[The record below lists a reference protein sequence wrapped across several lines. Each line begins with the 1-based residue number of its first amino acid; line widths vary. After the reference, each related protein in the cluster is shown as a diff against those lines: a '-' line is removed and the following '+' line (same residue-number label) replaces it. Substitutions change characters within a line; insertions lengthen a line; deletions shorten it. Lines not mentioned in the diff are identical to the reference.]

1 MDGSQRVRA
10 TSVLPRYGP
19 PPYLFK
25 GHLSTKSNA
34 FCTDSSSLRLS
45 TLQLVKNHMAVH
57 YNKILSAK
65 AAVDCSIPISVT
77 TSVKYADQQRREKLK
92 KELARYE
99 KEFKLTKAALQANS
113 KNNSKSFFNTIS
125 KPSGEPQDQDVLIE
139 EVNGCPSFE
148 QSLVPS
154 ERLHLSLPKSDKIL
168 MSGVENSSSSPSSM
182 DYVASSPRKPCSGNV
197 HGRRPRSTFPNSH
210 RFQLVISK
218 APSRDLLDKHSELF
232 SNKQLPFTPR
242 TLKTEAKS
250 FLSQYRY
257 YTPAKRKKNF
267 TEQRM
272 EAETQTELSSF
283 NSDFDIIETKNLAD
297 SKVNTK
303 QPSNYMTYGTKEEI
317 TPLPIQGHDLRWHM
331 IKDGTLQP
339 SSQRTVCPYAVQLP
353 SENKTYSN
361 DEELSY
367 LSFIEDVTDEI
378 LKLGLFSNRFLERLF
393 ERHIEQNKQRLD
405 EGKMRHLLNGLK
417 VDLGC
422 TSEENSVKLKKVN
435 MLNFLRTVNSEQDE
449 YKNEHVT
456 AIQQEH
462 QQYRKA
468 LDMLSSAPK
477 DEKEMF
483 SLSSEFFLP
492 TCKSKYSEGVL
503 IQQVNDETNFKPSIW
518 DENNPSISD
527 DLINQETSVCV
538 IEGDSDTEK
547 VDASDEL
554 CCLSTSPSQPV
565 RFSSVNGNSN
575 HEKELSTLKIM
586 EMSIKDCPS
595 DV

>member
-77 TSVKYADQQRREKLK
+77 TSIKYADQQRREKLK

-99 KEFKLTKAALQANS
+99 KEFKLTKAALQTNS

-125 KPSGEPQDQDVLIE
+125 K
-139 EVNGCPSFE
+139 
-148 QSLVPS
+148 
-154 ERLHLSLPKSDKIL
+154 
-168 MSGVENSSSSPSSM
+168 
-182 DYVASSPRKPCSGNV
+182 A
-197 HGRRPRSTFPNSH
+197 
-210 RFQLVISK
+210 
-218 APSRDLLDKHSELF
+218 
-232 SNKQLPFTPR
+232 
-242 TLKTEAKS
+242 
-250 FLSQYRY
+250 
-257 YTPAKRKKNF
+257 
-267 TEQRM
+267 
-272 EAETQTELSSF
+272 
-283 NSDFDIIETKNLAD
+283 
-297 SKVNTK
+297 
-303 QPSNYMTYGTKEEI
+303 SNYTTYSTKEET
-317 TPLPIQGHDLRWHM
+317 TPLLLQGNDLRWHTV
-331 IKDGTLQP
+331 KDGILQP
-339 SSQRTVCPYAVQLP
+339 SSQRTVCQYTMKLP

-393 ERHIEQNKQRLD
+393 ERHIEQNKQHLD
-405 EGKMRHLLNGLK
+405 EGKMRHLLHSLK
-417 VDLGC
+417 IDLGC
-422 TSEENSVKLKKVN
+422 TSEDNSVQLKNVN
-435 MLNFLRTVNSEQDE
+435 MLNFLRTVNSEQ
-449 YKNEHVT
+449 NENVSV
-456 AIQQEH
+456 IQQEN

-492 TCKSKYSEGVL
+492 IYESKYSEGVI
-503 IQQVNDETNFKPSIW
+503 IQQVNDETNLKLSSC

-547 VDASDEL
+547 VDSDTEKVDASDEL
-554 CCLSTSPSQPV
+554 CCLSTSCSQPV
-565 RFSSVNGNSN
+565 QFSGVRGNRN
-575 HEKELSTLKIM
+575 HDKELSVLKIM
-586 EMSIKDCPS
+586 EMSIEDCPS
-595 DV
+595 NV

>member
-77 TSVKYADQQRREKLK
+77 TSIKYADQQRREKLK

-99 KEFKLTKAALQANS
+99 KEFKLTKAALQTNS

-125 KPSGEPQDQDVLIE
+125 KPSGEPQDQNVLIE
-139 EVNGCPSFE
+139 EMNGSPSFE
-148 QSLVPS
+148 QSLVPSS
-154 ERLHLSLPKSDKIL
+154 ERLHLSLPKSDKSL
-168 MSGVENSSSSPSSM
+168 MNGVENSRSSPSCI
-182 DYVASSPRKPCSGNV
+182 DYVASSPRKPCSGNMY
-197 HGRRPRSTFPNSH
+197 GRRPRSTFPNSR

-232 SNKQLPFTPR
+232 SNNKQLPFTPR

-283 NSDFDIIETKNLAD
+283 NSDFDIIETKNLTD

-303 QPSNYMTYGTKEEI
+303 QASNYTTYSTKEET
-317 TPLPIQGHDLRWHM
+317 TPLLLQGNDLRWHTV
-331 IKDGTLQP
+331 KDGILQP
-339 SSQRTVCPYAVQLP
+339 SSQRTVCQYTMKLP
-353 SENKTYSN
+353 SENKTYS
-361 DEELSY
+361 
-367 LSFIEDVTDEI
+367 
-378 LKLGLFSNRFLERLF
+378 KFLERLF
-393 ERHIEQNKQRLD
+393 ERHIEQNKQHLD
-405 EGKMRHLLNGLK
+405 EGKMRHLLHSLK
-417 VDLGC
+417 IDLGC
-422 TSEENSVKLKKVN
+422 TSEDSSVQLKNVN
-435 MLNFLRTVNSEQDE
+435 MLNFLRTVNSEQNE
-449 YKNEHVT
+449 LKNENVSV
-456 AIQQEH
+456 IQQEN

-492 TCKSKYSEGVL
+492 VYESKYSEGVI
-503 IQQVNDETNFKPSIW
+503 IQQVNDETNLKPSSC

-547 VDASDEL
+547 VDSDTEKVDASDEL
-554 CCLSTSPSQPV
+554 CCLSTSCSQPV
-565 RFSSVNGNSN
+565 QFSGVRGNRN
-575 HEKELSTLKIM
+575 HDKELSVLKIM
-586 EMSIKDCPS
+586 EMSIEDCPS
-595 DV
+595 NV

>member
-77 TSVKYADQQRREKLK
+77 TSIKYADQQRREKLK

-99 KEFKLTKAALQANS
+99 KEFKLTKAALQTNS

-125 KPSGEPQDQDVLIE
+125 KPSGEPQDQNVLIE
-139 EVNGCPSFE
+139 EMNGSPSFE
-148 QSLVPS
+148 QSLVPSS
-154 ERLHLSLPKSDKIL
+154 ERLHLSLPKSDKSL
-168 MSGVENSSSSPSSM
+168 MNGVENSRSSPSCI
-182 DYVASSPRKPCSGNV
+182 DYVASRPRKPCSGNMY
-197 HGRRPRSTFPNSH
+197 GRRPRSTFPNSH

-232 SNKQLPFTPR
+232 SNNKQLPFTPR

-283 NSDFDIIETKNLAD
+283 NSDFDIIETKNLTD

-303 QPSNYMTYGTKEEI
+303 QASNYMTYSTKEET
-317 TPLPIQGHDLRWHM
+317 TPLLLQGNDLRWHTV
-331 IKDGTLQP
+331 KDGALQP
-339 SSQRTVCPYAVQLP
+339 SSQRTVCQYTMKLP
-353 SENKTYSN
+353 SENKTYS
-361 DEELSY
+361 
-367 LSFIEDVTDEI
+367 
-378 LKLGLFSNRFLERLF
+378 KFLERLF
-393 ERHIEQNKQRLD
+393 ERHIEQNKQHLD
-405 EGKMRHLLNGLK
+405 EGKMRHLLHSLK
-417 VDLGC
+417 IDLGC
-422 TSEENSVKLKKVN
+422 TSEDNSVQLKNVN
-435 MLNFLRTVNSEQDE
+435 MLNFLRTVNSEQNE
-449 YKNEHVT
+449 LKNENVSV
-456 AIQQEH
+456 IQQEN

-492 TCKSKYSEGVL
+492 VYESKYSEGVI
-503 IQQVNDETNFKPSIW
+503 IQQVNDETNLKPSSC

-547 VDASDEL
+547 VDSDTEKVDASDEL
-554 CCLSTSPSQPV
+554 CCLSTSRSQPV
-565 RFSSVNGNSN
+565 QFSGVRGNPN
-575 HEKELSTLKIM
+575 HDKELSVLKIM
-586 EMSIKDCPS
+586 EMSIEDCPS
-595 DV
+595 NV

>member
-34 FCTDSSSLRLS
+34 
-45 TLQLVKNHMAVH
+45 
-57 YNKILSAK
+57 
-65 AAVDCSIPISVT
+65 AVDCSIPISVT
-77 TSVKYADQQRREKLK
+77 TSIKYADQQRREKLK

-99 KEFKLTKAALQANS
+99 KEFKLTKAALQTNS

-125 KPSGEPQDQDVLIE
+125 KPSGEPQDQNVLIE
-139 EVNGCPSFE
+139 EMNGSPSFE
-148 QSLVPS
+148 QSLVPSS
-154 ERLHLSLPKSDKIL
+154 ERLHLSLPKSDKSL
-168 MSGVENSSSSPSSM
+168 MNGVENSRSSPSCI
-182 DYVASSPRKPCSGNV
+182 DYVASSPRKPCSGNMY
-197 HGRRPRSTFPNSH
+197 GRRPRSTFPNSR

-232 SNKQLPFTPR
+232 SNNKQLPFTPR

-283 NSDFDIIETKNLAD
+283 NSDFDIIETKNLTD

-303 QPSNYMTYGTKEEI
+303 QASNYTTYSTKEET
-317 TPLPIQGHDLRWHM
+317 TPLLLQGNDLRWHTV
-331 IKDGTLQP
+331 KDGILQP
-339 SSQRTVCPYAVQLP
+339 SSQRTVCQYTMKLP

-393 ERHIEQNKQRLD
+393 ERHIEQNKQHLD
-405 EGKMRHLLNGLK
+405 EGKMRHLLHSLK
-417 VDLGC
+417 IDLGC
-422 TSEENSVKLKKVN
+422 TSEDSSVQLKNVN
-435 MLNFLRTVNSEQDE
+435 MLNFLRTVNSEQNE
-449 YKNEHVT
+449 LKNENVSV
-456 AIQQEH
+456 IQQEN

-492 TCKSKYSEGVL
+492 VYESKYSEGVI
-503 IQQVNDETNFKPSIW
+503 IQQVNDETNLKPSSC

-547 VDASDEL
+547 VDSDTEKVDASDEL
-554 CCLSTSPSQPV
+554 CCLSTSCSQPV
-565 RFSSVNGNSN
+565 QFSGVRGNRN
-575 HEKELSTLKIM
+575 HDKELSVLKIM
-586 EMSIKDCPS
+586 EMSIEDCPS
-595 DV
+595 NV

>member
-77 TSVKYADQQRREKLK
+77 TSIKYADQQRREKLK

-99 KEFKLTKAALQANS
+99 KEFKLAKAALQTNS

-125 KPSGEPQDQDVLIE
+125 K
-139 EVNGCPSFE
+139 
-148 QSLVPS
+148 
-154 ERLHLSLPKSDKIL
+154 
-168 MSGVENSSSSPSSM
+168 
-182 DYVASSPRKPCSGNV
+182 
-197 HGRRPRSTFPNSH
+197 
-210 RFQLVISK
+210 
-218 APSRDLLDKHSELF
+218 
-232 SNKQLPFTPR
+232 
-242 TLKTEAKS
+242 
-250 FLSQYRY
+250 YRY

-283 NSDFDIIETKNLAD
+283 NSDFDIIETKNLTD

-303 QPSNYMTYGTKEEI
+303 QTSNYMTYSTKEET
-317 TPLPIQGHDLRWHM
+317 TPLLLQGNDLRWHAV
-331 IKDGTLQP
+331 KDGTLQP
-339 SSQRTVCPYAVQLP
+339 SSQRTVCQYTMKLP

-393 ERHIEQNKQRLD
+393 ERHIEQNKQHLD
-405 EGKMRHLLNGLK
+405 EGKMRHLLHSLK
-417 VDLGC
+417 RDLGC
-422 TSEENSVKLKKVN
+422 TSEDNSVQLKNVN
-435 MLNFLRTVNSEQDE
+435 MLNFLRTVNSEQNE
-449 YKNEHVT
+449 LKNENVSV
-456 AIQQEH
+456 IQQEN

-477 DEKEMF
+477 DEKERF
-483 SLSSEFFLP
+483 SLTGEFFLP
-492 TCKSKYSEGVL
+492 IYESKYSEGVI
-503 IQQVNDETNFKPSIW
+503 IQQVNDETNLKPSSC
-518 DENNPSISD
+518 DESNPSISD

-547 VDASDEL
+547 VDSDTEKVDASDEL
-554 CCLSTSPSQPV
+554 CCLSTSCSQPV
-565 RFSSVNGNSN
+565 QFSSVRGNRN
-575 HEKELSTLKIM
+575 HDKELSVLKIM
-586 EMSIKDCPS
+586 EMSIEDCPS
-595 DV
+595 NV